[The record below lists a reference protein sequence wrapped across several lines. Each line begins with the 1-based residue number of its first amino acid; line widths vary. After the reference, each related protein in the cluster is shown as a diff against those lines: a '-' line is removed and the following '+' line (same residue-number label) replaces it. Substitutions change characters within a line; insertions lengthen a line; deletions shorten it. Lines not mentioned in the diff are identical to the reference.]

1 MVNKIPNIFKL
12 TLDELLL
19 KDLSAVKTG
28 GNYLEKRRQ
37 IKMAADVQ
45 LIQFVPVKA
54 AAGYLAGYADP
65 DFIDELNTF
74 TLPMLAPGNYRAF
87 EIVGDSMMPTP
98 SGSVIVG
105 ERVEDVE
112 DVKANNTYI
121 VISKSEGIVYKRVM
135 KNNRL
140 KNKITLVSD
149 NPQYSPYNVSTD
161 EVIELWKAQMVITKA
176 NMQQRW
182 DVNQL
187 AGLVNNL
194 QEQVTSLKRKMN

>member
-1 MVNKIPNIFKL
+1 
-12 TLDELLL
+12 
-19 KDLSAVKTG
+19 
-28 GNYLEKRRQ
+28 
-37 IKMAADVQ
+37 
-45 LIQFVPVKA
+45 
-54 AAGYLAGYADP
+54 
-65 DFIDELNTF
+65 
-74 TLPMLAPGNYRAF
+74 
-87 EIVGDSMMPTP
+87 MMPTP

-121 VISKSEGIVYKRVM
+121 VVSKSEGIVYKRVM
-135 KNNRL
+135 KNNRM

-149 NPQYSPYNVSTD
+149 NPQYSPYNVNTD

-176 NMQQRW
+176 NTLQRW